1 MVTDLTLFILG
12 YFSNNNSC
20 HMPELN
26 VSRIWTYLLFL
37 PSFLVVLSLSIVFA
51 AITFKWG
58 SEAKIPAAMLIGLFF
73 AELTMVISALGI
85 VAFIKSR
92 PKAPILK
99 TFGLLNIV
107 ILITAGISG
116 YTIFMLL

>member
-1 MVTDLTLFILG
+1 
-12 YFSNNNSC
+12 
-20 HMPELN
+20 MPELN

-107 ILITAGISG
+107 ILITAGITG